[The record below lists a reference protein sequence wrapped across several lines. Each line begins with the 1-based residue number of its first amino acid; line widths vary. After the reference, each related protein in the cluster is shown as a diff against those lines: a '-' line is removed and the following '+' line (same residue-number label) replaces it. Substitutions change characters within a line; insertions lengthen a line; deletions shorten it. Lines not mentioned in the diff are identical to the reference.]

1 MSMLSPAAIV
11 PGLFAVAV
19 AATAAV
25 GSVGEDD
32 LPESTAKVPA
42 GFRARVVATEP
53 LIQDAVAFT
62 VDPDG
67 RVLVAETERTN
78 HGAMDNR
85 SSPWHLEDDLQA
97 LTVEDRIAYME
108 KWAHKRAN
116 GMDFYTEAPDRVRRA
131 IDTDGDGVY
140 DEFTVFAGPFNDVPD
155 GIGAGVLTV
164 GDEVWYTNIPHL
176 WRLVDADGDGV
187 AEVEEPIQSGFGV
200 RFALYGHD
208 MHGLTLGPDGRVYW
222 SIGDRGYHLVTE
234 DGRVLADPRA
244 GAVFRCERD
253 GSNVE
258 VYATGLRNPQE
269 LGFNWRGDLF
279 TGDNTSDAGDRARI
293 VFVAEAGE
301 TGWTMDYQSLEGANL
316 RGPWEQERI
325 WEIVTDQNA
334 AYRPDWTLPPLAH
347 VGAGP
352 SGFAYDPGLGLP
364 DELADHFFMCDFTGS
379 QPNSTVWA
387 FRCVPDGAGYE
398 VVDPRRFVTGILN
411 TDVEFDW
418 NGRMLVSEWGGGWSS
433 TKKGRLHAIEHAE
446 AASDPRIAE
455 ARDLAIAGMDV
466 LDEFTLADLLSHP
479 ARRLRLMAQVEL
491 AERQAIETLADVARY
506 ETDTVPRIHALWG
519 LGHVAR
525 LEAARNRRIDAA
537 MQPVLAALGDP
548 DAEVRAQAAK
558 VLGDPAYAPA
568 VEPLVTALADESS
581 RVRYHAAMSLGAI
594 GEATGD
600 ASATPYLAAMLAEND
615 DRDRFLRHAGVVA
628 LARIG
633 DRTAIEELASSP
645 APSLR
650 RAAVLAMRRLA
661 DPAIERLLYDDDI
674 RIRTEAARAVH
685 DVPIPEAMPALAAIA
700 SEYAPVG
707 SGSDDDGIRVVREI
721 FKVGKDRG
729 GADLLE
735 LTAFDREPDSVE
747 TVPVFEGLVNGGDRY
762 LTRLTARLVAP
773 KTGAYRFAIASDD
786 GSILRISTTGEPDDL
801 EPVARVNGW
810 VGARQWNTQ
819 QGQMSEPIDLVAGQ
833 EILVEARH
841 AEGGGGDHVA
851 VAWELPDGRFEGP
864 IGAKSDVHPS
874 EVPLLRRVV
883 DANLRG
889 GTAANIDALAGIA
902 MNPTLP
908 GVIRD
913 EAIQAIAT
921 FDEPGPRDRVLGWW
935 RPASDGPRDLEPLR
949 PALARTLPILAED
962 DFGSVRTVARETAG
976 RLGVALD
983 PAMLRATV
991 LDDTAPAS
999 DRAACLKQLVR
1010 LDDAE
1015 LAAAIDA
1022 TLAAD
1027 DAGLRAAARDALAS
1041 IAVDR
1046 GLAAYDAALAD
1057 GEIVERQQAILG
1069 LARLEDERAVTRLES
1084 QLERAFDQQKAGV
1097 PWAVEILEAAATCGD
1112 DDLATF
1118 AENWRTRSVEDP
1130 AAWGVALEGGD
1141 VAAGARV
1148 ARFHTSASCLRCHV
1162 IDGRGGDAG
1171 PVLDGLGVRSDPATI
1186 LQSIVDPQAVVVEGY
1201 GEASAMPN
1209 MRQMLTPREVRDL
1222 VAYLSSL
1229 TEAPKAGG
1237 H

>member
-1 MSMLSPAAIV
+1 LFVFILSPLVVLPLLLTAT
-11 PGLFAVAV
+11 V
-19 AATAAV
+19 AA
-25 GSVGEDD
+25 DD
-32 LPESTAKVPA
+32 LPDSTAKVPA

-67 RVLVAETERTN
+67 HVLVAETERTN

-108 KWAHKRAN
+108 KWAHKRSN
-116 GMDFYTEAPDRVRRA
+116 GMDFYTEASDRVRRT
-131 IDTDGDGVY
+131 IDTDGDGIY
-140 DEFTVFAGPFNDVPD
+140 DAFTIFAGPFNEVPD

-164 GDEVWYTNIPHL
+164 DDEVWYTNIPHL
-176 WRLVDADGDGV
+176 WRLVDGDGDGV
-187 AEVEEPIQSGFGV
+187 AETREPIQSGFGV

-222 SIGDRGYHLVTE
+222 SIGDRGYHLVTD

-253 GSNVE
+253 GSNLE
-258 VYATGLRNPQE
+258 VFATGLRNPQE

-293 VFVAEAGE
+293 VFVAEGGE

-325 WEIVTDQNA
+325 WEVVTERNEA
-334 AYRPDWTLPPLAH
+334 FRPDWTLPPLAH

-364 DELADHFFMCDFTGS
+364 ADLADHFFMCDFTGS
-379 QPNSTVWA
+379 APNSKVWA
-387 FRCVPDGAGYE
+387 FQCVPDGAGYE
-398 VVDPRRFVTGILN
+398 VVNPRPFATGMLN
-411 TDVEFDW
+411 TDVDFDW

-433 TKKGRLHAIEHAE
+433 TKRGRLHAIEHAE

-455 ARDLAIAGMDV
+455 ARDLAIAGMAS

-491 AERQAIETLADVARY
+491 AERKAIDTLADVARY
-506 ETDTVPRIHALWG
+506 ETETVPRIHALWG

-537 MQPVLAALGDP
+537 MQPVLVALADP

-568 VEPLVTALADESS
+568 TEALVTALADESS
-581 RVRYHAAMSLGAI
+581 RVRFQAALTLGAI
-594 GEATGD
+594 GD
-600 ASATPYLAAMLAEND
+600 ASVTPYLAAMLAENA
-615 DRDRFLRHAGVVA
+615 DRDRFLRHAGVLA
-628 LARIG
+628 LVRIG
-633 DRTAIEELASSP
+633 DRAAIEEMASSP
-645 APSLR
+645 APALR

-661 DPAIERLLYDDDI
+661 DPAIERLLYDDDV

-700 SEYAPVG
+700 SEYAPVD
-707 SGSDDDGIRVVREI
+707 SAADDDGIRVTREI
-721 FKVGKDRG
+721 FRIEKDRG
-729 GADLLE
+729 DANLLE
-735 LTAFDREPDSVE
+735 LAAFDREPDVVE

-773 KTGAYRFAIASDD
+773 QTGSYRFSIASDD
-786 GSILRISTTGEPDDL
+786 GSVLRISTSGEIADL
-801 EPVARVNGW
+801 EPVARVQGW

-819 QGQMSEPIDLVAGQ
+819 AGQTSRPINLVAGQ

-864 IGAKSDVHPS
+864 IGAKSDLHPS
-874 EVPLLRRVV
+874 EIPLLRRVV
-883 DANLRG
+883 DANVRG
-889 GTAANIDALAGIA
+889 GTPANIEALAGIA
-902 MNPTLP
+902 MNPMLP

-913 EAIQAIAT
+913 EAIRAIAT
-921 FDEPGPRDRVLGWW
+921 FDAPGPRDRVLGWW
-935 RPASDGPRDLEPLR
+935 RPASDGPRDLESLR

-962 DFGSVRTVARETAG
+962 DFGSVRTLARETAG

-983 PAMLRATV
+983 PEMLRTTV
-991 LDDTAPAS
+991 LDSTAPPT
-999 DRAACLKQLVR
+999 DRAACLRQLVR
-1010 LDDAE
+1010 LRDAE
-1015 LAAAIDA
+1015 LPAAIDA
-1022 TLAAD
+1022 TLTAE
-1027 DAGLRAAARDALAS
+1027 DAGLRAAGRDALAD
-1041 IAVDR
+1041 IDVDL
-1046 GLAAYDAALAD
+1046 GIAAYDAALAD
-1057 GEIVERQQAILG
+1057 GEIIERQQAILG
-1069 LARLEDERAVTRLES
+1069 LARLDDDRAIERLTT
-1084 QLERAFDQQKAGV
+1084 QLEFAFDQQKVAV
-1097 PWAVEILEAAATCGD
+1097 PWAVELLEAAERCGD

-1118 AENWRTRSVEDP
+1118 AQNWRARSVEDP
-1130 AAWGVALEGGD
+1130 AVWLVSLEGGD
-1141 VAAGARV
+1141 AAAGARV

-1171 PVLDGLGVRSDPATI
+1171 PVLDGVGARSDRATI
-1186 LQSIVDPQAVVVEGY
+1186 LQSVVDPQAVVVEGY

-1222 VAYLSSL
+1222 VAYLASL

>member
-1 MSMLSPAAIV
+1 MTTPLLFVVVS
-11 PGLFAVAV
+11 GLLTTTVSRA
-19 AATAAV
+19 
-25 GSVGEDD
+25 DD
-32 LPESTAKVPA
+32 LPASTATVPA
-42 GFRARVVATEP
+42 GFTARVVATEP

-78 HGAMDNR
+78 KGAMDNR

-116 GMDFYTEAPDRVRRA
+116 GMDFYRESPDRVRRA
-131 IDTDGDGVY
+131 VDTDGDGVY
-140 DEFTVFAGPFNDVPD
+140 DAFTVFAGPFNDVPD
-155 GIGAGVLTV
+155 GIGAGVLSV

-176 WRLVDADGDGV
+176 WRLIDRDGDGV
-187 AEVEEPIQSGFGV
+187 AEVREPIQSGFGV

-222 SIGDRGYHLVTE
+222 SIGDRGYHLVTD

-253 GSNVE
+253 GSNLE

-269 LGFNWRGDLF
+269 IGFNWRGDLF

-325 WEIVTDQNA
+325 WEVVTEENA

-352 SGFAYDPGLGLP
+352 SGFVYDPGLGLP
-364 DELADHFFMCDFTGS
+364 EEFADHFFMCDFTGS
-379 QPNSTVWA
+379 QPNSKVWT
-387 FRCVPDGAGYE
+387 FRCVPDGAGY
-398 VVDPRRFVTGILN
+398 VVERVRPFATGMLN
-411 TDVEFDW
+411 TDVDFDW

-455 ARDLAIAGMDV
+455 ARELATAGMDG
-466 LDEFTLADLLSHP
+466 LDEFTLADLLGHP
-479 ARRLRLMAQVEL
+479 ARRLRLMAQTEL
-491 AERQAIETLADVARY
+491 AERKAIETLADVARY

-537 MQPVLAALGDP
+537 IAPVLASLSDP
-548 DAEVRAQAAK
+548 DTEVRAQAAK
-558 VLGDPAYAPA
+558 VLGDPAYDKA
-568 VEPLVTALADESS
+568 VEPLITALADESG

-594 GEATGD
+594 GDPE
-600 ASATPYLAAMLAEND
+600 ATPYLAAMLAAND
-615 DRDRFLRHAGVVA
+615 DADRFLRHAGVVA
-628 LARIG
+628 LARIAERSG
-633 DRTAIEELASSP
+633 DRTAIEEMASSP

-661 DPAIERLLYDDDI
+661 DPAIERLLYDADI
-674 RIRTEAARAVH
+674 TIRTEAARAVH

-700 SEYAPVG
+700 AEYAPAG
-707 SGSDDDGIRVVREI
+707 GTADDAGIRVTREI
-721 FKVGKDRG
+721 FKVEKDRG
-729 GADLLE
+729 DADLLD
-735 LTAFDREPDSVE
+735 LAAFDRDADLVE
-747 TVPVFEGLVNGGDRY
+747 TTPVFEGLVNGGDRF
-762 LTRLTARLVAP
+762 LTRLSSRLVAP
-773 KTGAYRFAIASDD
+773 QSGAYRFSIASDD
-786 GSILRISTTGEPDDL
+786 GSVLRVSTTGEPADL
-801 EPVARVNGW
+801 RPVARVNGW
-810 VGARQWNTQ
+810 VGVRQWNRQ
-819 QGQMSEPIDLVAGQ
+819 PGQTSEPIELVAGQ
-833 EILVEARH
+833 KILVEARH
-841 AEGGGGDHVA
+841 AEGSGGDHVA
-851 VAWELPDGRFEGP
+851 VAWTLPDGRFEGP
-864 IGAKSDVHPS
+864 IGARSDVHPS
-874 EVPLLRRVV
+874 EIPLLRRVV
-883 DANLRG
+883 DANVRG
-889 GTAANIDALAGIA
+889 GEAANIEALAGIA
-902 MNPTLP
+902 MNADLP

-913 EAIQAIAT
+913 EAIAAIAS
-921 FDEPGPRDRVLGWW
+921 FDAPGPRDRVLGWW
-935 RPASDGPRDLEPLR
+935 RPVDGGPRDVASLR

-962 DFGSVRTVARETAG
+962 DLGSVRSLARETAS

-991 LDDTAPAS
+991 LDAS
-999 DRAACLKQLVR
+999 ATSADRVSSLRQLVR
-1010 LDDAE
+1010 LGDSEVASM
-1015 LAAAIDA
+1015 IDA
-1022 TLAAD
+1022 TLTSTDPA
-1027 DAGLRAAARDALAS
+1027 LRAASRDALAL
-1041 IAVDR
+1041 IDVER
-1046 GLAAYDAALAD
+1046 GLAAYDTALAAGD
-1057 GEIVERQQAILG
+1057 VVERQSAILG
-1069 LARLEDERAVTRLES
+1069 LARLDDARAVERLTSALDSTFDES
-1084 QLERAFDQQKAGV
+1084 KSAV
-1097 PWAVEILEAAATCGD
+1097 PWAVEILEAAASCGD
-1112 DDLATF
+1112 DGLATF
-1118 AENWRTRSVEDP
+1118 AANWQAQSLDDP
-1130 AAWGVALEGGD
+1130 AAWIVSLEGGD
-1141 VAAGARV
+1141 PVAGARV

-1162 IDGRGGDAG
+1162 IEGRGGDAG
-1171 PVLDGLGVRSDPATI
+1171 PMLDGVGARSDRAAI

-1209 MRQMLTPREVRDL
+1209 MRPLLTPREVRDL
-1222 VAYLSSL
+1222 VAYLATLEKAS
-1229 TEAPKAGG
+1229 AGG